1 MWLIALSDSQDKT
14 LLAVLVVLSISLF
27 VFTIGKV
34 AISIMGNYG
43 DSLFILFDNV
53 SNALFIPWLIVLL
66 FYVVRIGR
74 KRQEKN

>member
-1 MWLIALSDSQDKT
+1 MSDNQDKT
-14 LLAVLVVLSISLF
+14 LLAVLIVLSISLF

-43 DSLFILFDNV
+43 DSLFVLCDNV
-53 SNALFIPWLIVLL
+53 SNAIFIPWLIVLL

-74 KRQEKN
+74 NREEKN